1 MTPAASR
8 QSDNTETNSCERIC
22 GSANGMTCLTA
33 FLGWKS
39 GRQLAISRAQTS
51 KRHNTGTCMKRR
63 TFLLSA
69 AATLAAPAIRA
80 QAAWPTGQP
89 IRVIEPYPAGAANDA
104 MGRLAAQ
111 RLPAKFGA
119 TVVG

>member
-1 MTPAASR
+1 
-8 QSDNTETNSCERIC
+8 
-22 GSANGMTCLTA
+22 
-33 FLGWKS
+33 
-39 GRQLAISRAQTS
+39 
-51 KRHNTGTCMKRR
+51 MKRR

-89 IRVIEPYPAGAANDA
+89 IRVIVPYPAGAANDA

-111 RLPAKFGA
+111 RLQDKFGHRGRSA
-119 TVVG
+119 EARRAAQEGGI